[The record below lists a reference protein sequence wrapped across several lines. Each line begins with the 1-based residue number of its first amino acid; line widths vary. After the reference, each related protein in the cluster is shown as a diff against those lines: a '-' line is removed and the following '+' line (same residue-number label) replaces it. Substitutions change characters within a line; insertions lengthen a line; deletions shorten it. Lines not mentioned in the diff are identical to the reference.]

1 MFLIEISRSNLD
13 ILLIPVIGL
22 FINLMLVF
30 GVFYAMSCTLV
41 VWLVAYSIN
50 ISGCFILFGVVINL
64 LIKRHE
70 EDQDVSP
77 TTMMISLV
85 PLFLAILYI
94 ICWFKNQTIRGCM
107 KGFLRRKKS
116 RFFICNLHVSVE
128 LKS

>member
-1 MFLIEISRSNLD
+1 MKFQESDSNT
-13 ILLIPVIGL
+13 LLIPVIGL

-94 ICWFKNQTIRGCM
+94 ICWCFVFK
-107 KGFLRRKKS
+107 LWRRV
-116 RFFICNLHVSVE
+116 RETENLVFYCVE
-128 LKS
+128 

>member
-94 ICWFKNQTIRGCM
+94 ICWCFVFK
-107 KGFLRRKKS
+107 LWRRV
-116 RFFICNLHVSVE
+116 RETENLVFYCVE
-128 LKS
+128 

>member
-1 MFLIEISRSNLD
+1 
-13 ILLIPVIGL
+13 
-22 FINLMLVF
+22 MLVF

-94 ICWFKNQTIRGCM
+94 ICWCFVFK
-107 KGFLRRKKS
+107 LWRRV
-116 RFFICNLHVSVE
+116 RETENLVFYCVE
-128 LKS
+128 